1 MSEIT
6 SSVYFGLTISLGA
19 YVIGT
24 FIQNKVKSPIANPLI
39 IAAVLIIA
47 FLEIT
52 GIPYEDYS
60 NGANYIAMMLVPAT
74 ALLALQIYRE
84 LETLKRN
91 LIPVLAGC
99 AVGSLASMLSVYAMC
114 RLFGLDDVMLYTLL
128 PKSVTTPIA
137 MAVAEQLGGM
147 PSITVAA
154 VIITGV
160 IGAIASPFLVKLF
173 RVRYPVAAGVAIGTC
188 SHALG
193 TTRALEMGEV
203 QGAMSGIA
211 IGISGLVTV
220 LFASFF

>member
-6 SSVYFGLTISLGA
+6 SSVYFGLTISLCA
-19 YVIGT
+19 YAIGT

-52 GIPYEDYS
+52 GTPYEDYS

-91 LIPVLAGC
+91 LIPVLVGC